1 MQKNGGIK
9 GYPGAQSVDNG
20 DELLCHEC
28 DILIPAAAEKAI
40 TRDNMKGIKAK
51 IIGEAANGPITP
63 AADEYITSQGKI
75 ILPDLLLNAG
85 GVTVSYFEWLKNLS
99 HVRFGRLTK
108 RYESAKWSTLVDQI
122 ERHDPIEPQVKSTLT
137 YEA

>member
-9 GYPGAQSVDNG
+9 GFPGAQSVDNG

-63 AADEYITSQGKI
+63 TADEYITSQGKI

-99 HVRFGRLTK
+99 HVRFGRLTRK
-108 RYESAKWSTLVDQI
+108 WEQQRGRAMLSYIEDELDTDWTESHSDI
-122 ERHDPIEPQVKSTLT
+122 VK
-137 YEA
+137 